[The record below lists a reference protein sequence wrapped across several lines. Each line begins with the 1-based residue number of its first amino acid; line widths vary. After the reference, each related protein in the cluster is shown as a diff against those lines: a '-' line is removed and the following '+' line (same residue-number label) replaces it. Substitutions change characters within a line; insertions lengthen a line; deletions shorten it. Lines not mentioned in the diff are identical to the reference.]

1 MRWRWPWSRRTTGP
15 EIPAFREGPPLP
27 RPDVKPLTPKDPTYV
42 VEQREMSEETGMFYF
57 PWLKKKD
64 DEVK

>member
-1 MRWRWPWSRRTTGP
+1 MRWPWSKREPQP
-15 EIPAFREGPPLP
+15 EIQPFKLP
-27 RPDVKPLTPKDPTYV
+27 EDFKPLEPRDPGYV

-64 DEVK
+64 DEHK